1 MQPLFVVG
9 PIWAILFVFYA
20 IFLHSGAG
28 TGSAAKLVCTFVNTI
43 FPTVLTIKLVTKYFW
58 QGRYGCF
65 AAYPFLLKKQ
75 GCQDNFSK
83 IKAETKP
90 QIILW
95 LFFLENSTLLKD
107 PIINALS
114 ATFVYS
120 AVDSK
125 RIFFPQSKTVV
136 KPVLCTDPGEGPR
149 LSYHTAEDGYVN
161 ISCSALRVFPE
172 PSLHLTWN
180 YG

>member
-9 PIWAILFVFYA
+9 PIWAILFVFLCH
-20 IFLHSGAG
+20 ILHSGAG
-28 TGSAAKLVCTFVNTI
+28 TGSAAKLVCTFVYTI
-43 FPTVLTIKLVTKYFW
+43 PCCINYKTVTKYLW

-90 QIILW
+90 PIILW

-107 PIINALS
+107 PIIRALS

-125 RIFFPQSKTVV
+125 QIFFLQSKTVV